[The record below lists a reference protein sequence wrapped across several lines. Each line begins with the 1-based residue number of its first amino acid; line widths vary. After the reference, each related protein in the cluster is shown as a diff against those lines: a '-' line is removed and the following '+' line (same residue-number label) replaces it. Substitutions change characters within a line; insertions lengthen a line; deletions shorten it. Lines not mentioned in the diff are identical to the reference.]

1 MQVKDYQK
9 RFLEFA
15 ISTGV
20 LCFGEFV
27 LKSGRT
33 SPYFFNAGLFN
44 TGQSL
49 ARLGE
54 FYADRLL
61 DWGERFDVLF
71 GPAYKGIPLAAST
84 AMALAARTE
93 SEIPFSFNR
102 KEAKDH
108 GEGGLTVGAE
118 LHGRVVIIDDVITA
132 GISID
137 ESVKTIHSA
146 GAEPV
151 AVCIALDRQERGH
164 GGGEPAAA
172 MVEDRYGIPV
182 LSIAS
187 LQTLIGFL
195 HDSACHRSHL
205 GAIRDYRD
213 RYGFA

>member
-9 RFLEFA
+9 QFLEFA
-15 ISTGV
+15 INTGV

-27 LKSGRT
+27 LKSGRN

-71 GPAYKGIPLAAST
+71 GPAYKGIPLVSST
-84 AMALAARTE
+84 AIALAAKTG
-93 SEIPFSFNR
+93 SEVPFSFNR
-102 KEAKDH
+102 KEVKDH
-108 GEGGLTVGAE
+108 GEGGITVGAE

-137 ESVKTIHSA
+137 ESVKTIRSA

-151 AVCIALDRQERGH
+151 AVCIALDRQERGRE
-164 GGGEPAAA
+164 GGEPATA
-172 MVEDRYGIPV
+172 MVAGRYNIPV

-187 LQTLIGFL
+187 LQTLIDFL
-195 HDSACHRSHL
+195 QDSAHYRSHL
-205 GAIRDYRD
+205 DTIRDYHA
-213 RYGFA
+213 RYGCN